1 MPPHPGT
8 PWGIE
13 PFGHSSTV
21 RATCPASALAPPTEA
36 MPHSVPSTGV
46 AHDTPAAYAARLA
59 TRAVMTNADADAAAM
74 DAAGAY
80 RARSFTVSPTS
91 DATLAEDLRSRE
103 GERGGQARTT
113 RGMAEA
119 EATTKRCM
127 KNGNIS
133 RSTRV
138 SGGLRAHLEAVS
150 ITLAA
155 RSTPLS

>member
-1 MPPHPGT
+1 
-8 PWGIE
+8 
-13 PFGHSSTV
+13 
-21 RATCPASALAPPTEA
+21 
-36 MPHSVPSTGV
+36 
-46 AHDTPAAYAARLA
+46 
-59 TRAVMTNADADAAAM
+59 M

-113 RGMAEA
+113 RMAEA

>member
-1 MPPHPGT
+1 
-8 PWGIE
+8 
-13 PFGHSSTV
+13 
-21 RATCPASALAPPTEA
+21 
-36 MPHSVPSTGV
+36 
-46 AHDTPAAYAARLA
+46 
-59 TRAVMTNADADAAAM
+59 
-74 DAAGAY
+74 
-80 RARSFTVSPTS
+80 
-91 DATLAEDLRSRE
+91 
-103 GERGGQARTT
+103 
-113 RGMAEA
+113 MAEA